1 MLDAARANAKM
12 ASTGARAHHGEWPR
26 TGMGCHD
33 DHK

>member
-12 ASTGARAHHGEWPR
+12 ASTGAGAQRGERPR
-26 TGMGCHD
+26 TGIGCHD